1 LLRLPAVRDNAA
13 METEPPN
20 AEPPKR
26 TRRWFQ
32 FSLRSLLIVVTVA
45 ALVCALLSAVVS
57 RLPNELTLKQLRS
70 VKVGMSED
78 PVLELLGRPDAITP
92 NENGG
97 VDWEHGMLF
106 PDVIEFKDGRVVSAV
121 RF

>member
-1 LLRLPAVRDNAA
+1 MRIG
-13 METEPPN
+13 
-20 AEPPKR
+20 
-26 TRRWFQ
+26 FQ
-32 FSLRSLLIVVTVA
+32 FSLRTLLIVVTVA
-45 ALVCALLSAVVS
+45 ALVCALVS
-57 RLPNELTLKQLRS
+57 RLPNELTLKQLQS

-78 PVLELLGRPDAITP
+78 QVRELLGRPDAITP

-97 VDWEHGMLF
+97 VDWEYGMLF